1 MHYQTLVIFNV
12 FEQFYHDSSSF
23 RLISLADKCADLEF
37 VRNVA
42 ADIESKQGRQLRTRV
57 FTETA
62 LSPSGLLTLSVL
74 NSLTVQRNSKM
85 LFSKAVSQFSFT
97 LH

>member
-1 MHYQTLVIFNV
+1 MLVHDQAPVNIYDV

-42 ADIESKQGRQLRTRV
+42 TDIESKRGRQLRTRV
-57 FTETA
+57 FTETTEM
-62 LSPSGLLTLSVL
+62 PSGLLTLC
-74 NSLTVQRNSKM
+74 M
-85 LFSKAVSQFSFT
+85 
-97 LH
+97 

>member
-1 MHYQTLVIFNV
+1 MQYQVPIMLTV

-23 RLISLADKCADLEF
+23 RLISLADKCGDLEF

-57 FTETA
+57 FTETTA
-62 LSPSGLLTLSVL
+62 SPSGLLTLG
-74 NSLTVQRNSKM
+74 VQS
-85 LFSKAVSQFSFT
+85 S
-97 LH
+97 